1 MDVIVRNKAFFSPL
15 DIKHQEIL
23 WSYSI
28 DMFITVYKRKK

>member
-1 MDVIVRNKAFFSPL
+1 MDVIVRNKALFNPL

-28 DMFITVYKRKK
+28 AMFITVYNRKK